1 MSAATASRP
10 GSRRDPLRL
19 LLSAE
24 PWTAVAYLASYLF
37 VGTGLFV
44 VAVTVLV
51 AAASLSVLWIGI
63 PLLAAAAVLVRG
75 CAEVERGRLRMIAPE
90 PVPRAYLKVTG
101 PGAIEQ
107 DETRWQD
114 HATRR
119 DVAYLVGTYVPL
131 LVLDAVVLGLW
142 LGFLGGVTVPL
153 WYWSISQT
161 FDNGQTAHGLSFGS
175 FPNGPHGHGAIGLW
189 VGDLPAALLAAAL
202 SLGLLLLCNYLVVIT
217 ARVHG
222 RIARALLGPPTDPLA
237 AAKQMLAS
245 PGPLG

>member
-10 GSRRDPLRL
+10 RPLRDPLRL

-24 PWTAVAYLASYLF
+24 PWTAGAYLASYLL

-51 AAASLSVLWIGI
+51 TTAFLSILWIGI

-90 PVPRAYLKVTG
+90 PVPRAYLEVTS
-101 PGAIEQ
+101 PGLIAQ
-107 DETRWQD
+107 VKTRWRD
-114 HATRR
+114 PATRH
-119 DVAYLVGTYVPL
+119 DVAYLVGLYVPL
-131 LVLDAVVLGLW
+131 LVLDTVVLSLW
-142 LGFLGGVTVPL
+142 LGFLGGITVPL
-153 WYWSISQT
+153 WYWSIPQT
-161 FDNGQTAHGLSFGS
+161 FDNGQTAHGLSFGY

-202 SLGLLLLCNYLVVIT
+202 CLGLLMLCNYLVVIT

-222 RIARALLGPPTDPLA
+222 RIARALLGPASDPLA

-245 PGPLG
+245 PGPLA

>member
-1 MSAATASRP
+1 MSAATASRLRP
-10 GSRRDPLRL
+10 RRDPLRL

-24 PWTAVAYLASYLF
+24 PWTAVAYLASYLL

-44 VAVTVLV
+44 VAITVLV
-51 AAASLSVLWIGI
+51 TAASLSILWIGI

-101 PGAIEQ
+101 PGVSEQ
-107 DETRWQD
+107 VKTRWQD
-114 HATRR
+114 PATRR
-119 DVAYLVGTYVPL
+119 DVAYLVGMYVPL
-131 LVLDAVVLGLW
+131 LVLDAVVFGLW
-142 LGFLGGVTVPL
+142 LGFLGGTTVPL
-153 WYWSISQT
+153 WYWSIPQT
-161 FDNGQTAHGLSFGS
+161 FDNGQTAHGLSFGY

-202 SLGLLLLCNYLVVIT
+202 SLVLLLLCNYLVVIT

-222 RIARALLGPPTDPLA
+222 RIARALLGPPIDPLA
-237 AAKQMLAS
+237 AAKQMLAN
-245 PGPLG
+245 PGPLA